1 MKKILLTLDDEEEKV
16 LKKRAKKN
24 MMSLKDQV
32 ADIIRRSCV
41 SSKRRSSQPKDKVD
55 DKLVKI
61 FSRTRRG
68 RPKKKK
74 KK

>member
-1 MKKILLTLDDEEEKV
+1 MKKILLTLSDDEEKV

-41 SSKRRSSQPKDKVD
+41 SAKRRASKPKDKIKD
-55 DKLVKI
+55 PIVKA
-61 FSRTRRG
+61 FSRSRRG
-68 RPKKKK
+68 RPRKKK
-74 KK
+74 